1 MWLGSDV
8 AVTVIGHR
16 YGPKK
21 EEQLRLTE
29 NHATHWPRHLKLF
42 RHLILRT
49 PILTIQ
55 QRH

>member
-1 MWLGSDV
+1 MWLRYDV
-8 AVTVIGHR
+8 AVTLIGPRH
-16 YGPKK
+16 GANK

-29 NHATHWPRHLKLF
+29 NHATHWPRYLKLF